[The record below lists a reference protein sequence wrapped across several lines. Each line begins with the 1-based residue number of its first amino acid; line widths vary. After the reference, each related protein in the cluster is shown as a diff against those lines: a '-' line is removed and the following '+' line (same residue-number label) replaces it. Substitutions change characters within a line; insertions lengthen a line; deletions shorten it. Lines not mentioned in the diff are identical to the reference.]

1 MTGAPSNV
9 IRVGQLSVRIAERL
23 LAADDLKDLWVE
35 GEISEA
41 TVSSAG
47 HVHFTLKDNA
57 GQIRCVLF
65 ATQAANVP
73 LTPRAGLRVIVHG
86 YVDVYLKGGSYNLR
100 CDDVRPAGAGD
111 AFLRLEALRKRLDAE
126 GLFKHERKRP
136 LPARPRRVGV
146 ITSPTGAAWH
156 DVQTVSLRRDPRVE
170 LIFAAAQVQG
180 VGAVESMI
188 AAFDGLA
195 QLRDLDVIILAR
207 GGGASEDLSPFNDE
221 ALVRAVSRS
230 ARPVCSGVGHESD
243 VTLVDLAADVRAP
256 TPSVAAELVVPDA
269 GADVASLARL
279 RRRIDGRVRE
289 IAGDRR
295 RRAATAKRLLDRRA
309 PAARIAELRL
319 QLDDSRRAID
329 RAIARAVPL
338 RRQRTVSAR
347 RRLEA
352 LSPLA
357 VLGRGYAIVEGP
369 DGRVATGVAALRAD
383 EQVTLRM
390 RDGRAGARI
399 GTVEVTNGRA

>member
-1 MTGAPSNV
+1 
-9 IRVGQLSVRIAERL
+9 
-23 LAADDLKDLWVE
+23 
-35 GEISEA
+35 
-41 TVSSAG
+41 
-47 HVHFTLKDNA
+47 
-57 GQIRCVLF
+57 
-65 ATQAANVP
+65 VP
-73 LTPRAGLRVIVHG
+73 LTPRAGLRVIAHG

-126 GLFKHERKRP
+126 GLFKQERKRA
-136 LPARPRRVGV
+136 LPVRPRRVGV

-156 DVQTVSLRRDPRVE
+156 DVQTVCLRRDPRVE

-188 AAFDGLA
+188 AALDGLA
-195 QLRDLDVIILAR
+195 QLRDLDAIIIAR

-221 ALVRAVSRS
+221 ALVRAVSR
-230 ARPVCSGVGHESD
+230 AGRPVCSGVGHESD

-295 RRAATAKRLLDRRA
+295 RRATNAKRLLERRA

-338 RRQRTVSAR
+338 RRQRTVSTR

-369 DGRVATGVAALRAD
+369 DGRIATGVTALRAD

-390 RDGRAGARI
+390 RDGRAAARI
-399 GTVEVTNGRA
+399 GSVEVTDGRA